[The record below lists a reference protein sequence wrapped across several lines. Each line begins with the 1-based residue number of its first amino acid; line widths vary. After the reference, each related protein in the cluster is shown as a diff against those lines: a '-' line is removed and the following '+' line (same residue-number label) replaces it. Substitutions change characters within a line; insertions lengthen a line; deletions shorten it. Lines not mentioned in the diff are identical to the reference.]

1 MCRVVSSSVRV
12 IVSPRP
18 RYEGYPMALITEQA
32 GGCASTGMF
41 EGQVR
46 VGGACCQLSSGARD
60 CSAPPTQLHAA
71 TQPPAGDSG

>member
-1 MCRVVSSSVRV
+1 
-12 IVSPRP
+12 
-18 RYEGYPMALITEQA
+18 MALITEQA